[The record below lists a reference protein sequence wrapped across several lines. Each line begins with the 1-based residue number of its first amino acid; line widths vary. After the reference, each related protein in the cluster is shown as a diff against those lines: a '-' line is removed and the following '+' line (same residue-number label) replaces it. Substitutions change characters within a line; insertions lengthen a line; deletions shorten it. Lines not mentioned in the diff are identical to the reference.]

1 MNTHDFLRQC
11 RTFPLASTTAL
22 PYQNVMH
29 TVIETNAYIAAAK
42 DAGMN
47 ADEMTAVVDL
57 IAANPEAG
65 EIMPGCGGARKLRV
79 AKPGKGKSG
88 GYRVITYF
96 GGADVP
102 VFLLTVF
109 GKNEKANLTKGERN
123 DLAKLTKLLAA
134 TF

>member
-1 MNTHDFLRQC
+1 
-11 RTFPLASTTAL
+11 
-22 PYQNVMH
+22 MH
-29 TVIETNAYIAAAK
+29 TVIETTAYIAAAK
-42 DAGMN
+42 DAGMTV
-47 ADEMTAVVDL
+47 DEMTVVVDL

-88 GYRVITYF
+88 GYRVITYY
-96 GGADVP
+96 GGANVP

-123 DLAKLTKLLAA
+123 ELAKLTKLLAA
-134 TF
+134 TL